1 MEANGK
7 NRGPAQT
14 EAEAVV
20 RRLFTQVIEPHD
32 LRPLH
37 ALSDD
42 PALEAN
48 LAAAF
53 RAFPDLRV
61 SPERVVAAWDGA
73 TVWLRAR
80 GTHLGTWRGI
90 EPTGRTVEMRVALH
104 LEVAA
109 GRIVGF
115 RFLADDLA
123 TYRSLTREPTLSSTK
138 ASVEPG
144 GRSRSVS

>member
-7 NRGPAQT
+7 NRSPAQ
-14 EAEAVV
+14 AEAVV
-20 RRLFTQVIEPHD
+20 QRLLTQVIEPHD
-32 LRPLH
+32 LG
-37 ALSDD
+37 ALTAFSVD

-48 LAAAF
+48 LGAAF

-61 SPERVVAAWDGA
+61 SLERVVAASDGA
-73 TVWLRAR
+73 TMWLRAR

-90 EPTGRTVEMRVALH
+90 EPTGRTLEMRVALH
-104 LEVAA
+104 LDVAA
-109 GRIVGF
+109 GCIVGF

-123 TYRSLTREPTLSSTK
+123 TYWSLSREPTPSSTE

-144 GRSRSVS
+144 SRSRRVS